1 MLQWRRWWILCFFGW
16 GCHHCFWAQFL
27 DFPTYSPIS
36 EGDDGD
42 NGCGDKG
49 NTVGGCGG
57 WCLVRG
63 LRKMVWVGQDYHL
76 FFLLMDK
83 IAHTRGVYLWYTFIH
98 YSIIIMFF

>member
-1 MLQWRRWWILCFFGW
+1 MICIIHVIYRFKGLGCYNGDSGGFCVFFGW
-16 GCHHCFWAQFL
+16 GCHHCFWVQFL
-27 DFPTYSPIS
+27 GFPTYSPIS
-36 EGDDGD
+36 EGDDSD

-76 FFLLMDK
+76 FFC
-83 IAHTRGVYLWYTFIH
+83 
-98 YSIIIMFF
+98 

>member
-1 MLQWRRWWILCFFGW
+1 M
-16 GCHHCFWAQFL
+16 QFL
-27 DFPTYSPIS
+27 GFPTYSPIS
-36 EGDDGD
+36 EGDDSD

-76 FFLLMDK
+76 FFC
-83 IAHTRGVYLWYTFIH
+83 
-98 YSIIIMFF
+98 